1 MGIRSLLLAAIV
13 TVALAGGVAHGG
25 SDPATTAGALPP
37 PSAPAEDGLSLVLS
51 IRALAVGPVPL
62 SIGAPDGTTG
72 TEVGRV
78 KAPTGAGSDRWP
90 TGELAKGV
98 YISVMP
104 ACIPGVDEPL
114 GPPVQRRARRR

>member
-1 MGIRSLLLAAIV
+1 MGTRSVLVAAIV
-13 TVALAGGVAHGG
+13 AVALAGGVAHGG
-25 SDPATTAGALPP
+25 SDPATTSGALPP
-37 PSAPAEDGLSLVLS
+37 PSAPADDGLSLVLS

-62 SIGAPDGTTG
+62 SIGTPDSAD
-72 TEVGRV
+72 VGRV
-78 KAPTGAGSDRWP
+78 RAPTGAGSDRWP

-114 GPPVQRRARRR
+114 GPIRRAPARRR

>member
-1 MGIRSLLLAAIV
+1 MAIRSLLLAAIV
-13 TVALAGGVAHGG
+13 AVALAGGVAHGG
-25 SDPATTAGALPP
+25 SDPATTTGAIPP
-37 PSAPAEDGLSLVLS
+37 PSAPADDGLSLVLS
-51 IRALAVGPVPL
+51 LRALAVGPMPL
-62 SIGAPDGTTG
+62 SIGSPDGSTG
-72 TEVGRV
+72 AEVGRV

-114 GPPVQRRARRR
+114 GPIRRAPARRR